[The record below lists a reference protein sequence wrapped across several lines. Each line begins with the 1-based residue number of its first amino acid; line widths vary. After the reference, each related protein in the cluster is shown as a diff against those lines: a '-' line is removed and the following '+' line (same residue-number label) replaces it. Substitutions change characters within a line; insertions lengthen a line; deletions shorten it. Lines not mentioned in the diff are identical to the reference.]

1 MCFYLF
7 IVIVSAKITDYFILI
22 GIWLKKVGILDV
34 IDSLFKKDDARKIL
48 GILRSRLVRTHCPL
62 VPNT

>member
-48 GILRSRLVRTHCPL
+48 GIRY
-62 VPNT
+62 